1 MKIHKPIPANSDLAE
16 QTLDLRRDPRNHRVI
31 ENEGQRRQE
40 QGAQYDGDD
49 DLDRVGD
56 VKISALVGER
66 HTGPE
71 GQGVCLAVNMRHKL
85 LHGTTSCECDI

>member
-49 DLDRVGD
+49 DLDRV
-56 VKISALVGER
+56 SE
-66 HTGPE
+66 
-71 GQGVCLAVNMRHKL
+71 M
-85 LHGTTSCECDI
+85 